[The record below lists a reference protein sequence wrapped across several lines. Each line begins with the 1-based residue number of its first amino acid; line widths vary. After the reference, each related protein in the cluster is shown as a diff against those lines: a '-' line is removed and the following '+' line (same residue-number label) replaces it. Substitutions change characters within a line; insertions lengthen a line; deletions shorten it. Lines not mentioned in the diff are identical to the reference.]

1 MIETKFKHTDIGL
14 IPHDWEVK
22 KLGENASIY
31 RGGSPRPIEA
41 YITNSPEGVNWLKIG
56 DVSPTDKY
64 FTHCAEKITPLGTAC
79 SRQVHKGDF
88 ILSNSMS
95 FGRPYILKIDGC
107 IHDGWLVIQDYTT
120 SFNME
125 YLYYVLSSDT
135 IKAQYVSMAAGSSV
149 QNLNKDKVACVQIA
163 TPPTLAEQEKIANAL
178 SKIDQ
183 LINDLGALIEKKKAI
198 KQGTMQD
205 LLTAKRRLKGFTGEW
220 TSKQIIEIVGKIKR
234 GQSLQSKDYKKGDIP
249 VVAGGKQYAGFHNV
263 ANHHGRTITISG
275 SGANAGYVSF
285 HANPIFATDCS
296 VIDDK
301 GNFDLLFI
309 YYVLQQRQNDIYK
322 LQSGGA
328 QPHIYPKNIEDIVS
342 IFPPTLAEQNAIAN
356 ILSSM
361 DTEITNLEQKRNKY
375 IVIKQGMMQNLLTG
389 KIRLI

>member
-1 MIETKFKHTDIGL
+1 MIETNFKHTDIGL

-183 LINDLGALIEKKKAI
+183 LINDLGALIEKKKVI

-220 TSKQIIEIVGKIKR
+220 NSVKLGDLLEYRQPTKYLVSSKEYTTQGVPVLTAGKTFILGYTQENWGLYDDLPVIIFDDFVVESKYVTMPFKVKSSAIKML
-234 GQSLQSKDYKKGDIP
+234 SLREKENDLRFIFEKMQCIEFPIADHKRHWISEYS
-249 VVAGGKQYAGFHNV
+249 QLE
-263 ANHHGRTITISG
+263 ITIPEP
-275 SGANAGYVSF
+275 NE
-285 HANPIFATDCS
+285 
-296 VIDDK
+296 
-301 GNFDLLFI
+301 
-309 YYVLQQRQNDIYK
+309 QR
-322 LQSGGA
+322 
-328 QPHIYPKNIEDIVS
+328 
-342 IFPPTLAEQNAIAN
+342 AIAN

-375 IVIKQGMMQNLLTG
+375 MAIKQGMMQNLLTG

>member
-1 MIETKFKHTDIGL
+1 MREVNFKHTEIGL
-14 IPHDWEVK
+14 IPYDWEVK
-22 KLGENASIY
+22 TLGKISTLINGRAFCQAELLNNGKYKVLRVGNFFSNDSWYYSDLELDEKLYCEIGDLLYAWSCTY
-31 RGGSPRPIEA
+31 GA
-41 YITNSPEGVNWLKIG
+41 YIWKEPKTIFHYHIWKVLPE
-56 DVSPTDKY
+56 DV
-64 FTHCAEKITPLGTAC
+64 EKKFL
-79 SRQVHKGDF
+79 F
-88 ILSNSMS
+88 
-95 FGRPYILKIDGC
+95 
-107 IHDGWLVIQDYTT
+107 
-120 SFNME
+120 
-125 YLYYVLSSDT
+125 YVLNNDT
-135 IKAQYVSMAAGSSV
+135 EKQRKASQGSTMSHITKGFME
-149 QNLNKDKVACVQIA
+149 NRKFAL
-163 TPPTLAEQEKIANAL
+163 PPTLAEQEKIANAL

-183 LINDLGALIEKKKAI
+183 LINDLGALIEKKKVI